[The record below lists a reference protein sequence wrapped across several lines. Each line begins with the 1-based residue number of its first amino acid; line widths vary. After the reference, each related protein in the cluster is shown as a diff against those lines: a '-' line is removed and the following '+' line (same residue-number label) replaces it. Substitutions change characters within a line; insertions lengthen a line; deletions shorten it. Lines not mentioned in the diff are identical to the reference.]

1 MADHTLAEIAGVRLA
16 AACDTGIV
24 LRQPLDVY
32 QPFLRTG
39 TVGADVEI
47 SIVFGPGD
55 SPGLAG
61 AECLLRGND
70 SWSAFERAGSR
81 ILSLEAASSHR
92 DPVWRAQLYP
102 GWARATVYYGPEL
115 VMQRATG
122 DGIPAP
128 FWYPLDQILMMYY
141 LATRRGALVHAAGGS
156 VGGKGLIFPGV
167 SGAGKSTLTRQIMAG
182 KPQDIEMLS
191 DDRMIVRKIDGNFKA
206 YGTPWPGDAGI
217 AVNKSVPL
225 RAMLFLHRGK
235 QNEIR
240 ELTPQQ
246 ALEQLLPVASIP
258 WYDRDVLPDIL
269 DFCDDLIT
277 NVPSYELH
285 FRPEPGV
292 VDLLASFAAGL

>member
-1 MADHTLAEIAGVRLA
+1 
-16 AACDTGIV
+16 
-24 LRQPLDVY
+24 
-32 QPFLRTG
+32 
-39 TVGADVEI
+39 
-47 SIVFGPGD
+47 
-55 SPGLAG
+55 
-61 AECLLRGND
+61 
-70 SWSAFERAGSR
+70 
-81 ILSLEAASSHR
+81 
-92 DPVWRAQLYP
+92 
-102 GWARATVYYGPEL
+102 
-115 VMQRATG
+115 
-122 DGIPAP
+122 
-128 FWYPLDQILMMYY
+128 
-141 LATRRGALVHAAGGS
+141 
-156 VGGKGLIFPGV
+156 
-167 SGAGKSTLTRQIMAG
+167 
-182 KPQDIEMLS
+182 MLS